1 MKYLYGAAIQGI
13 QSFIFETNKLQE
25 IAGASE
31 LVDYICTDLFRETV
45 GKSYYDAENLLISAA
60 GNIKYLFEE
69 EESCQS
75 LALIFPRIVMQLA
88 PGITI
93 SQAVVKVQ
101 GELAQEHIQQLET
114 QLKIQRNRS
123 AVQHG
128 LGLMISERSRRT
140 GKPGVKWTNNVAID
154 AAQYAK
160 RNFIEDS
167 KASLLKKLVPDAKEN
182 QYHKLFPVEMEDIAG
197 KDKKNWV
204 AVIHA
209 DGNDLG
215 KKIMTMVAPKK
226 ETFRELSEKIG
237 NATEQ
242 AVRAAFELVVK
253 RNTKEGNLFPFRPI
267 VLGGDDLTV
276 IIRGDL
282 AINFTHA
289 FLQAFEEETARE
301 FQGFEGDHFQGGLT
315 ACAGIAYVK
324 ANYPFHYGAH
334 LADTLCAQAK
344 KVAKDL
350 NKNRTPSCLLFHK
363 VHSSFVEDYKDIVEQ
378 ELTVK
383 QELTSDQIRLDYG
396 PYFLVPQPGYATT
409 EQLNGWIKIL
419 NEDASPQS
427 RLRNWLT
434 ELQVN
439 QEAAAQ
445 QLDRIRRITSSRYV
459 EKLNLKE
466 PFSNKRYK
474 EQKKVT
480 HTHLFDAIAL
490 SSI

>member
-13 QSFIFETNKLQE
+13 QNFIFETNKLQE

-45 GKSYYDAENLLISAA
+45 GKSNYNAENLLIGAA
-60 GNIKYLFEE
+60 GNIKYLFDEE
-69 EESCQS
+69 KDCRS
-75 LALIFPRIVMQLA
+75 LVLIFPRNAMQLA

-93 SQAVVKVQ
+93 SQSVVSVQ
-101 GELAQEHIQQLET
+101 EELTQEHIQQLEIR
-114 QLKIQRNRS
+114 LKIQRNRPT
-123 AVQHG
+123 VHHG

-140 GKPGVKWTNNVAID
+140 GKPGVNWTNDAVID
-154 AAQYAK
+154 AAQQAK
-160 RNFIEDS
+160 RNSTEYS
-167 KASLLKKLVPDAKEN
+167 KASLLKKLIPDVRGN

-215 KKIMTMVAPKK
+215 KKILAMVAPQK
-226 ETFRELSEKIG
+226 ETFRELSEKISK
-237 NATEQ
+237 ATEQ
-242 AVRAAFELVVK
+242 AVRRAFDQIVK
-253 RNTKEGNLFPFRPI
+253 RNPEEGNLFPFRPI
-267 VLGGDDLTV
+267 VLGGDDLTA
-276 IIRGDL
+276 IIRADM
-282 AINFTHA
+282 AIDFTHA
-289 FLQAFEEETARE
+289 FLKAFEEETAIE
-301 FQGFEGDHFQGGLT
+301 FQDFVGDHFQGGLT
-315 ACAGIAYVK
+315 ACAGIAYIK
-324 ANYPFHYGAH
+324 ANYPFHYGVH
-334 LADTLCAQAK
+334 LADMLCAQAK

-350 NKNRTPSCLLFHK
+350 NKDRTPSCLLFHK
-363 VHSSFVEDYKDIVEQ
+363 VHSSFIEDYKDIVEQ

-383 QELTSDQIRLDYG
+383 QELTSAQIRLDYG
-396 PYFLVPQPGYATT
+396 PYFLLSQPGYATI
-409 EQLNGWIKIL
+409 EQLNGWINIL
-419 NEDASPQS
+419 NEDASPKS

-439 QEAAAQ
+439 QESAAQ
-445 QLDRIRRITSSRYV
+445 QLDRIRRITPPRYV

-474 EQKKVT
+474 EPSKAT
-480 HTHLFDAIAL
+480 HTHIFDAIAL